1 MSMLLTWNLRRGCS
15 ELICRILGFG
25 FSDMMSVCKIQ
36 AMLFW
41 VLFRGL
47 GYPQLWPSPQ
57 CNEPLDVSK
66 EFTFDVIDGILK
78 GLLYSVL
85 PCVSVIFNFQHSQ
98 WYFLFSPFLLSY
110 HDINRRSFIIICIYI
125 PSQQSAQVHYIPRS
139 EWICWQGGSGAC
151 TSFVLSFG
159 RNDAAA
165 SRPVLVGNQVVTNIH
180 CCMRISSTVAI
191 LIPIYVVLVFYTL

>member
-1 MSMLLTWNLRRGCS
+1 MNMLLTWNLRRGCS

-78 GLLYSVL
+78 GLLYSVCSL
-85 PCVSVIFNFQHSQ
+85 VSVIFNFQHPQ
-98 WYFLFSPFLLSY
+98 LYFLFSPFLLSY
-110 HDINRRSFIIICIYI
+110 HDMNRRSFIIICIYI
-125 PSQQSAQVHYIPRS
+125 PSQQSAHCEVLR
-139 EWICWQGGSGAC
+139 C
-151 TSFVLSFG
+151 TTFPVLSG
-159 RNDAAA
+159 YVYKVD
-165 SRPVLVGNQVVTNIH
+165 LVHAHHLFFLMEEMMQQHQDQFWLEIK
-180 CCMRISSTVAI
+180 
-191 LIPIYVVLVFYTL
+191 

>member
-1 MSMLLTWNLRRGCS
+1 MSISWAC
-15 ELICRILGFG
+15 CRHEILEEGAVSWFAG
-25 FSDMMSVCKIQ
+25 FSDLDLVTWC
-36 AMLFW
+36 LFARFRLCCCW

-125 PSQQSAQVHYIPRS
+125 PSQQSAHCEVLR
-139 EWICWQGGSGAC
+139 C
-151 TSFVLSFG
+151 TTFPVLSG
-159 RNDAAA
+159 YVDKVD
-165 SRPVLVGNQVVTNIH
+165 PVHAHHLFFLLEEMMQQHQDQFWLEIK
-180 CCMRISSTVAI
+180 
-191 LIPIYVVLVFYTL
+191 